1 MTYDTCWTLA
11 QPFDVLLNLRT
22 TMRKASGA
30 APPTVLDGEQVQ
42 IVVEGANAQE
52 STKMVDMTFEKYES
66 LEGVVKMRKEKA
78 MQSKCLRDEE
88 QYQKSGNPSMCQRET
103 ARIEKGSK
111 AEYMD
116 GLDPKIYQGIMLISE
131 QDVVKGSTMKQS
143 FTNFDDSSSCKLELG
158 GLYDEDG
165 NEMCTERDLAE
176 GYGGLYALGRVVA
189 IADP

>member
-1 MTYDTCWTLA
+1 
-11 QPFDVLLNLRT
+11 
-22 TMRKASGA
+22 MRKASGA
-30 APPTVLDGEQVQ
+30 APPTVLDGEQVK

-66 LEGVVKMRKEKA
+66 LEGVVKMRKDKA

-176 GYGGLYALGRVVA
+176 VPVVA
-189 IADP
+189 GEDCDYAELEGARSRCARD

>member
-1 MTYDTCWTLA
+1 M
-11 QPFDVLLNLRT
+11 
-22 TMRKASGA
+22 K
-30 APPTVLDGEQVQ
+30 

-66 LEGVVKMRKEKA
+66 LEGVVKMRKDKA

-88 QYQKSGNPSMCQRET
+88 QYQKSGIPMCQRET

-131 QDVVKGSTMKQS
+131 QDVVKEAQ
-143 FTNFDDSSSCKLELG
+143 
-158 GLYDEDG
+158 
-165 NEMCTERDLAE
+165 
-176 GYGGLYALGRVVA
+176 
-189 IADP
+189 